1 VITITVG
8 TNCFIVTDRDGY
20 GLALYIGGGSRTQ
33 VGKLPDTH
41 KIEDGE
47 ELIVVAYD
55 SKYEGRYGAQVFKY
69 DLASK
74 TLIVTEDE
82 NAGELEFNIIPGGS

>member
-1 VITITVG
+1 VITITVE
-8 TNCFIVTDRDGY
+8 TNCFTINDPDDY
-20 GLALYIGGGSRTQ
+20 GLALYIGKNPRTQ

-41 KIEDGE
+41 RIEDGE

-55 SKYEGRYGAQVFKY
+55 SHYEGRQGAQVFKY

-82 NAGELEFNIIPGGS
+82 NAGEVEFNIIPGGS